1 MKYSFEKIKKARNF
15 LKIGSYEQV
24 VEEISPDDNST
35 RETYKK
41 QIEPWLSAALQSE
54 YLSLLLGSGL
64 TMSVCTVAGVSSSS
78 MDTADFGS
86 FSDKI
91 NLFSNQ
97 SAIRL
102 GREKANIEDQLR
114 TAYSLLTGYQIDNN
128 DNADQLS
135 ECLNN
140 VLKKFSESILESEF
154 NIEECKKNCPE
165 CKFRS
170 NGMPIPLTA
179 A

>member
-91 NLFSNQ
+91 NL
-97 SAIRL
+97 L
-102 GREKANIEDQLR
+102 
-114 TAYSLLTGYQIDNN
+114 
-128 DNADQLS
+128 
-135 ECLNN
+135 
-140 VLKKFSESILESEF
+140 
-154 NIEECKKNCPE
+154 
-165 CKFRS
+165 
-170 NGMPIPLTA
+170 
-179 A
+179 

>member
-1 MKYSFEKIKKARNF
+1 MRFLRRWVWSKCSRGETVKYSFEEIKQAKNF
-15 LKIGSYEQV
+15 LKIGTYEQV
-24 VEEISPDDNST
+24 VEQIASDDYSS

-54 YLSLLLGSGL
+54 HLSLLLGAGL
-64 TMSVCTVAGVSSSS
+64 TMSVCTAAGVSSSS

-114 TAYSLLTGYQIDNN
+114 TAYSLL
-128 DNADQLS
+128 S
-135 ECLNN
+135 VC
-140 VLKKFSESILESEF
+140 
-154 NIEECKKNCPE
+154 
-165 CKFRS
+165 
-170 NGMPIPLTA
+170 
-179 A
+179 